1 MRSITLAFTR
11 RARLL
16 LALPLCLAT
25 MLLLGTNKAA
35 AAAPFAVSG
44 TYAQTSSDVVDYVEH
59 GCGCV
64 AFYTQL
70 TTTTL
75 SGTMT
80 GTGSY
85 KASCQIRWRSG
96 DGVCVGTFVFEGT
109 IAGRTGKATY
119 HIVTHFDATTG
130 AVHSTMS
137 VVSGTGGLADL
148 HGQLDVGND
157 TYSGQLV
164 FST

>member
-1 MRSITLAFTR
+1 MRNITLPSMR
-11 RARLL
+11 RARWL

-25 MLLLGTNKAA
+25 LLLTTNKA

-44 TYAQTSSDVVDYVEH
+44 TYALTSNPEPTDYHTH

-64 AFYTQL
+64 GFYTQL
-70 TTTTL
+70 TTSTL

-85 KASCQIRWRSG
+85 EASCQIRWRSG
-96 DGVCVGTFVFEGT
+96 GDGVCQGTFVFDGT
-109 IAGRTGKATY
+109 IANRTGTATF
-119 HIVTHFDATTG
+119 HIVTHFDATQ
-130 AVHSTMS
+130 AVHGTMS

-148 HGQLDVGND
+148 HGQLDIDND

>member
-44 TYAQTSSDVVDYVEH
+44 TYAQTSSEVVDYVTH

-64 AFYTQL
+64 GFYTQL

-109 IAGRTGKATY
+109 IAGQTGTATF
-119 HIVTHFDATTG
+119 HIVDFFDAAG
-130 AVHSTMS
+130 AVHGTMS
-137 VVSGTGGLADL
+137 VVSGTGGVADL
-148 HGQLDVGND
+148 HGHLDLVND